1 MGGKRRKETGRKCR
15 NCGTFNELDARY
27 CGHCGNSLTGPEPE
41 RGRKK
46 AASRGKEPSYLMI
59 VAIFALIFSVGL
71 AVKMAFYPSPD
82 IPEVEQMD
90 KVPLSADDPMESQV
104 QLVASHFKCACGGCG
119 ELPLAECHCDM
130 PRGAL
135 EEKAF
140 IREKLREG
148 FTIDQVIQLVEG
160 KYGLRITG

>member
-15 NCGTFNELDARY
+15 NCGTFNELDAIY
-27 CGHCGNSLTGPEPE
+27 CGHCGNSLIGPEPE

-71 AVKMAFYPSPD
+71 AVKMALYPTRD
-82 IPEVEQMD
+82 IPEGKYVYE
-90 KVPLSADDPMESQV
+90 VPLPKGDSMESQV

-119 ELPLAECHCDM
+119 ELPLVECNCDM

>member
-1 MGGKRRKETGRKCR
+1 
-15 NCGTFNELDARY
+15 
-27 CGHCGNSLTGPEPE
+27 
-41 RGRKK
+41 
-46 AASRGKEPSYLMI
+46 MI

-119 ELPLAECHCDM
+119 ELPLAECNCDM